1 MEMTKT
7 DSVKEELMSSNPEF
21 RELARAAGLDVRA
34 AGRQPSGRFVVE
46 CRTSLEPPASSL

>member
-1 MEMTKT
+1 MM
-7 DSVKEELMSSNPEF
+7 VLVGGKERSLVEF

-46 CRTSLEPPASSL
+46 CQTSLEPPASSL